1 MAWDTMK
8 DSMIEA
14 RKEYGQPTIF
24 EWFEY
29 LYKELIKREHKLQQS
44 KA

>member
-1 MAWDTMK
+1 MMHE
-8 DSMIEA
+8 SIIEA

-29 LYKELIKREHKLQQS
+29 LYNEMQRFQQS
-44 KA
+44 KEG